1 MTTNRHVPIITG
13 VVAIAIGLAIG
24 LADFGW
30 WKYVV
35 GAVFLWFGWA
45 ALKTG
50 FSASDQ
56 EIEELTNSDIP
67 MSEDTTRRFKDR
79 L

>member
-1 MTTNRHVPIITG
+1 MAGNRHVPIITG
-13 VVAIAIGLAIG
+13 VVAIAVGFAIG

-45 ALKTG
+45 SLKTG
-50 FSASDQ
+50 ISATDQ
-56 EIEELTNSDIP
+56 EIEELTDLNKP
-67 MSEDTTRRFKDR
+67 MSDETSKRFKDR

>member
-1 MTTNRHVPIITG
+1 MASNRHVPIITG
-13 VVAIAIGLAIG
+13 VVAMAVGLVIG

-30 WKYVV
+30 WKYIV
-35 GAVFLWFGWA
+35 GAFLLWYGWA

-50 FSASDQ
+50 ISATDEDIQ
-56 EIEELTNSDIP
+56 ELTDLNKP
-67 MSEDTTRRFKDR
+67 MSDETSKRFKDR